1 MISSLM
7 RYFRYDVVHCFLAIV
22 SQSPPIRNK
31 LTNRVVISLLE
42 QNVEAACSALPEEQ
56 GPLYTRSTH

>member
-31 LTNRVVISLLE
+31 LANRAVISLLE
-42 QNVEAACSALPEEQ
+42 QNVKPACSALPAEHR
-56 GPLYTRSTH
+56 PLYTPFTQ